1 MIDPSGPSGELADEV
16 RVELIRTAA
25 ATGRWF
31 SWKLRA

>member
-16 RVELIRTAA
+16 RVQLIR
-25 ATGRWF
+25 TGRWF

>member
-1 MIDPSGPSGELADEV
+1 MIDPSGPSGE
-16 RVELIRTAA
+16 RVGLLRTAA